1 MRRNFPEEFSV
12 SLCNLPRSVNTDK
25 ITIVLSDLN
34 DYPRLTPLSRFVA
47 VLILDLYMV
56 PRLERR
62 KLSGSP
68 GKSLLHLELAETV
81 RLSSGVC
88 CLPPLLSREELAR
101 LQRQRV
107 PKNSAK
113 HDLGGTEASDRTR
126 SISVDKQSL
135 DQSISVQG
143 ASLGSVTTNQSLC
156 VFDSELSSLVSSR
169 VVSCRDPMDDSPVRT
184 KILKDFRRE
193 DFSTITRECRGNP
206 ENRHVIPENFDH
218 ISAVVSCQA
227 THCKPV

>member
-1 MRRNFPEEFSV
+1 MRRNLPEEFSV

-101 LQRQRV
+101 LQGQRV
-107 PKNSAK
+107 P
-113 HDLGGTEASDRTR
+113 
-126 SISVDKQSL
+126 
-135 DQSISVQG
+135 
-143 ASLGSVTTNQSLC
+143 
-156 VFDSELSSLVSSR
+156 
-169 VVSCRDPMDDSPVRT
+169 
-184 KILKDFRRE
+184 
-193 DFSTITRECRGNP
+193 
-206 ENRHVIPENFDH
+206 
-218 ISAVVSCQA
+218 
-227 THCKPV
+227 